1 MIFSFC
7 ICRIAPKLKQK
18 ATQMMKKMVMA
29 GLTAAVMTTGARAA
43 KPVTT
48 TVTLTDEQLDTLV
61 FIYQEEK
68 VARDTYITL
77 GDIYSNQTVFAN
89 IQESEQEH
97 IDKAEGLC
105 DTYGADTS
113 GINEQKVGEFV
124 VPVLQEL
131 YDTLVAQG
139 SVSELAALNV
149 GEYVELTDI
158 DDLEH
163 AQIGMPSDVVN
174 TYENLKEGSLSHLAA
189 FRDAIDAY
197 NNR

>member
-1 MIFSFC
+1 MV
-7 ICRIAPKLKQK
+7 RK
-18 ATQMMKKMVMA
+18 TVMA
-29 GLTAAVMTTGARAA
+29 GIAAAVMTTGAFAA
-43 KPVTT
+43 KPVTK
-48 TVTLTDEQLDTLV
+48 TVTLTEEQLDTLV

-89 IQESEQEH
+89 IQLSEQEH

-105 DTYGADTS
+105 ETYGADTS
-113 GINEQKVGEFV
+113 AINEQEVGEFV

-139 SVSELAALNV
+139 SQSELSALMV
-149 GEYVELTDI
+149 GEYIEITDI
-158 DDLEH
+158 DDLEE
-163 AQIGMPSDVVN
+163 AEVGMPSDVVS